1 VTFRRPYGPS
11 RTACPASKSGKSF
24 ISPDPDK
31 VGELARVKLALGAD
45 EVLVYEDEMDEGT
58 TTRRT

>member
-1 VTFRRPYGPS
+1 
-11 RTACPASKSGKSF
+11 
-24 ISPDPDK
+24 